1 MPNSVKNKRT
11 PPRWNRLNREID
23 ACRRCPRLIDH
34 CQQVAQVKRRAYIDE
49 VYWGGPVSNFGDP
62 YAALLLGGLAPGAH
76 GANRTGRMFTGD
88 RSGDWLYKALHR
100 AGFAN
105 QPESAY
111 LKDGLRL
118 TGCAIT
124 NICHCAPPQNKP
136 TRQEVLT
143 CQTWFEQLVEQL
155 PVKVFLAFGQI
166 AWRGVIDF
174 MKDTNVYSGS
184 IPKFGHGATFRF
196 EDGRTLLGSYHP
208 SQQNTF
214 TGKLTEPMFNS
225 VFRKAN
231 RMLGR
236 C

>member
-1 MPNSVKNKRT
+1 MASNSKRT
-11 PPRWNRLNREID
+11 PRRWNKLNREIE
-23 ACRRCPRLIDH
+23 ACRQCPRLIDH
-34 CQQVAQVKRRAYIDE
+34 CEEVARTKRRAYLDE
-49 VYWGGPVSNFGDP
+49 SYWGGPVSNFGDHQ
-62 YAALLLGGLAPGAH
+62 AELLLVGLAPGAH

-88 RSGDWLYKALHR
+88 RSGDWLFKALHK

-105 QPESAY
+105 QPESTHSR
-111 LKDGLRL
+111 DGLKL

-143 CQTWFEQLVEQL
+143 CQNWFEQLVEQL
-155 PVKVFLAFGQI
+155 PLKVFLAFGSI

-174 MKDTNVYSGS
+174 MRDTGAYEGP

-196 EDGRTLLGSYHP
+196 DDGRTLLGSYHP

-231 RMLGR
+231 RILGR
-236 C
+236 R

>member
-1 MPNSVKNKRT
+1 MSTRPRRT
-11 PPRWNRLNREID
+11 PARWNRLNRQID
-23 ACRRCPRLIDH
+23 ACTKCPRLIDH
-34 CQQVAQVKRRAYIDE
+34 CHEIARIKRRAYMDQD
-49 VYWGGPVSNFGDP
+49 YWGGPVSNFGDP
-62 YAALLLGGLAPGAH
+62 YAELLLVGLAPGAH

-88 RSGDWLYKALHR
+88 RSGDWLYKALHK

-105 QPESAY
+105 QPSATN

-118 TGCAIT
+118 NNCAIT

-143 CQTWFEQLVEQL
+143 CQPWFEQLVEQL
-155 PVKVFLAFGQI
+155 PIKVFLAFGQI

-174 MKDTNVYSGS
+174 MKDTNIYEGA
-184 IPKFGHGATFRF
+184 IPKFGHAETFAF
-196 EDGRTLLGSYHP
+196 ADGRVLLGSYHP

-214 TGKLTEPMFNS
+214 TGRLTEPMFNR

-231 RMLGR
+231 HLLRKR
-236 C
+236 